1 MDENTIETGG
11 CLCGNIRYE
20 FKRKDV
26 VSAGHCHCKDCQ
38 RITGSGKAT
47 IVFIRTNDLKIN
59 NEDYKVF
66 SVIGDDGTNVNR
78 GFCPNCGSPI
88 ISFVT
93 EQPQLRF
100 IKAGSLDNSDWLKIE
115 SSFWSVSACKWDPI
129 NDSLPS
135 YPKNPN

>member
-1 MDENTIETGG
+1 MDENIIETGG
-11 CLCGNIRYE
+11 CLCGNIKYK
-20 FKRKDV
+20 FKREDV

-59 NEDYKVF
+59 EDYKVF
-66 SVIGDDGTNVNR
+66 SVTGYDGTNVHR

-93 EQPQLRF
+93 EQPNLRF

-115 SSFWSVSACKWDPI
+115 SSFWSVSSCKWDPV
-129 NDSLPS
+129 NESLPS
-135 YPKNPN
+135 YPRNPN

>member
-1 MDENTIETGG
+1 MNENIIETGG

-59 NEDYKVF
+59 EDYKVF
-66 SVIGDDGTNVNR
+66 SVTGYDGTNVHR

-93 EQPQLRF
+93 EQPNLRF

-115 SSFWSVSACKWDPI
+115 SSFWSVSSCKWDPI
-129 NDSLPS
+129 NESLPS
-135 YPKNPN
+135 YPRNPD

>member
-1 MDENTIETGG
+1 MNENIIETGG

-47 IVFIRTNDLKIN
+47 IVFIRTNNLKI

-66 SVIGDDGTNVNR
+66 SVTGYDGTNVHR

-93 EQPQLRF
+93 EQPNLRF

-115 SSFWSVSACKWDPI
+115 SSFWSVSSCKWDPI
-129 NDSLPS
+129 NESLPS
-135 YPKNPN
+135 YPRNPS

>member
-1 MDENTIETGG
+1 MDENGIETGG

-59 NEDYKVF
+59 EDYKVF
-66 SVIGDDGTNVNR
+66 SVTGYDGTNVHR

-93 EQPQLRF
+93 EQPNLRF

-115 SSFWSVSACKWDPI
+115 SSFWSVSSCKWDPI
-129 NDSLPS
+129 NESLPS
-135 YPKNPN
+135 YPRNPS

>member
-1 MDENTIETGG
+1 MDENIIETGG
-11 CLCGNIRYE
+11 CLCGNIKYE

-59 NEDYKVF
+59 EDYKVF
-66 SVIGDDGTNVNR
+66 SVTGYDGTNVHR

-93 EQPQLRF
+93 EQPNLRF

-115 SSFWSVSACKWDPI
+115 SSFWSVSSCEWDPI
-129 NDSLPS
+129 NESLPS
-135 YPKNPN
+135 YPRNPN

>member
-1 MDENTIETGG
+1 MNENTIETGG

-59 NEDYKVF
+59 EDYKVF
-66 SVIGDDGTNVNR
+66 SVTGYDGTNVHR

-93 EQPQLRF
+93 EQPNLRF

-115 SSFWSVSACKWDPI
+115 SSFWSVSSCKWDPV
-129 NDSLPS
+129 NESLPS
-135 YPKNPN
+135 YPRNPS

>member
-1 MDENTIETGG
+1 MDKNTTETGG

>member
-1 MDENTIETGG
+1 MNGDNIETGG

-26 VSAGHCHCKDCQ
+26 ISAGHCHCKDCQ
-38 RITGSGKAT
+38 KITGSGKAT

-59 NEDYKVF
+59 EDYKVY
-66 SVIGDDGTNVNR
+66 SVIGNDGTNVHR

-93 EQPQLRF
+93 EQPNLKF
-100 IKAGSLDNSDWLKIE
+100 IKAGSLDDSSWLKIE
-115 SSFWSVSACKWDPI
+115 SSFWSVSACNWDPI
-129 NDSLPS
+129 SESLPS
-135 YPKNPN
+135 FEKNPN

>member
-1 MDENTIETGG
+1 MNENTIETGG

-47 IVFIRTNDLKIN
+47 IVFIRTNNLKI

-66 SVIGDDGTNVNR
+66 SVTGYDGTNVHR

-93 EQPQLRF
+93 EQPNLRF

-115 SSFWSVSACKWDPI
+115 SSFWSVSSCKWDPV
-129 NDSLPS
+129 NESLPS
-135 YPKNPN
+135 YPRNPS